1 MDFYINLRVNF
12 RGNSKNFLLSGSE
25 TKSWE
30 SMEAMVRGPLS
41 NSSGHTITHRFTRMT
56 QVCFVFRRRKA
67 EVTLL
72 NAFVTAWL
80 RHIYNMP
87 VQHLGSGNVRM
98 AHTPRQ
104 VDRTVAVWD
113 CSHCASS
120 WKRCLPAQYYWS
132 EQSESHSHHLTCAL
146 PKSVTNTWSSRG
158 WLARSYLFK
167 WSQLVTTP

>member
-56 QVCFVFRRRKA
+56 QVGFVFRRRKT

-72 NAFVTAWL
+72 NAFDAFVT
-80 RHIYNMP
+80 P
-87 VQHLGSGNVRM
+87 
-98 AHTPRQ
+98 
-104 VDRTVAVWD
+104 
-113 CSHCASS
+113 
-120 WKRCLPAQYYWS
+120 
-132 EQSESHSHHLTCAL
+132 
-146 PKSVTNTWSSRG
+146 
-158 WLARSYLFK
+158 
-167 WSQLVTTP
+167 